1 MTDSDVTANPPGTA
15 SKGNMQRWIN
25 QLIQLQDLIFAR
37 EQQEASMPGA
47 RLTALDASIQT
58 LLDEL
63 PIEMRSHFVKMHK
76 KASLAIVPIASG
88 VCSACGMAIP
98 VSQVHAVHAADK
110 IYHCP
115 SCARFLFYPEAA
127 PRRLSQRRRR
137 SEPAQ
142 VGMARFSSPQLMVA
156 QLDAGDRDGAIAELC
171 QKMETEGFVDSAAR
185 LCEEALRR
193 EAIASTAVDKG
204 LAFPHVRGVEGGGL
218 TLALGISRKGIK
230 FNPAAK
236 TLTRIV
242 FLISIPTAASAFYL
256 RLLSGLAQTFGEE
269 EAREQLLKAESPEEL
284 WKALNKAT
292 RLTIT

>member
-1 MTDSDVTANPPGTA
+1 MTEAAAPERPT
-15 SKGNMQRWIN
+15 KGNMQRWIN

-37 EQQEASMPGA
+37 EQQEASMPGT
-47 RLTALDASIQT
+47 RLTTLDASIQT

-76 KASLAIVPIASG
+76 KANLAIVPIANG

-110 IYHCP
+110 IHHCP
-115 SCARFLFYPEAA
+115 SCARFLFYPESA
-127 PRRLSQRRRR
+127 PRRLSQRRLR

-142 VGMARFSSPQLMVA
+142 VGMARFSSPLLMIPQLE
-156 QLDAGDRDGAIAELC
+156 AGDRDSAIAELC
-171 QKMETEGFVDSAAR
+171 QKMESEGFVDNGSR

-193 EAIASTAVDKG
+193 EAIASTAVDRG
-204 LAFPHVRGVEGGGL
+204 LAFPHVRGVEGGAL
-218 TLALGISRKGIK
+218 TMAVGVSRKGIK

-236 TLTRIV
+236 TLTRLI

-256 RLLSGLAQTFGEE
+256 RLLSGLATSFGEE
-269 EAREQLLKAESPEEL
+269 EAREVMLKAETPEDL
-284 WKALNKAT
+284 WKALNKVT

>member
-1 MTDSDVTANPPGTA
+1 
-15 SKGNMQRWIN
+15 MQRWIN
-25 QLIQLQDLIFAR
+25 HLIQLQDLIFAR
-37 EQQEASMPGA
+37 EQQEASMPGN
-47 RLTALDASIQT
+47 RLTTLDASIQT

-76 KASLAIVPIASG
+76 KANLAIVPIANG

-115 SCARFLFYPEAA
+115 SCARFLFYPEAS
-127 PRRLSQRRRR
+127 PRRLSQRRLR

-142 VGMARFSSPQLMVA
+142 VGMARFSSPQLMIP
-156 QLDAGDRDGAIAELC
+156 QLAAGDRDSAIAELC
-171 QKMETEGFVDSAAR
+171 QQMESEGFVDNGAR

-236 TLTRIV
+236 TLTRII
-242 FLISIPTAASAFYL
+242 FLIVIPTAASAFYL
-256 RLLSGLAQTFGEE
+256 RLLSGLATSFGDE
-269 EAREQLLKAESPEEL
+269 EARDLLLKSETSEDL
-284 WKALNKAT
+284 WKALAKVT

>member
-1 MTDSDVTANPPGTA
+1 MTEAAPEPPA
-15 SKGNMQRWIN
+15 KGNMQRWIN

-37 EQQEASMPGA
+37 EQQEASMPGT
-47 RLTALDASIQT
+47 RLTTLDASIQT

-76 KASLAIVPIASG
+76 KANLAIVPIANG

-115 SCARFLFYPEAA
+115 SCARFLFYPESA
-127 PRRLSQRRRR
+127 PRRLSRRRLR

-142 VGMARFSSPQLMVA
+142 VGMARFSSPLLMIPQLE
-156 QLDAGDRDGAIAELC
+156 AGDRDSAIAELC
-171 QKMETEGFVDSAAR
+171 QKMESEGFVDNGSR

-204 LAFPHVRGVEGGGL
+204 LAFPHVRGVEGGAL
-218 TLALGISRKGIK
+218 TMAVGVSRKGLK

-236 TLTRIV
+236 TLTRLI

-256 RLLSGLAQTFGEE
+256 RLLSGLATSFGEE
-269 EAREQLLKAESPEEL
+269 EARELMLKAETPEDL
-284 WKALNKAT
+284 WKALNKVT